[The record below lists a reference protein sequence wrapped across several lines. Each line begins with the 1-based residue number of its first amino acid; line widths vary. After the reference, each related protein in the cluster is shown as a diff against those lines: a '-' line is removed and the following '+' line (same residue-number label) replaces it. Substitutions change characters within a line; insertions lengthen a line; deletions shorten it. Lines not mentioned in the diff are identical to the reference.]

1 MVTRLLKKWLIPA
14 HWDMMTY
21 HSTLSIFPRNSFA
34 IIEIDNPCLASRAS
48 HGVLMSI
55 STVVI
60 SNLTHVWYPYLLS
73 HLQCIITFNRVTSRV
88 GKKVLDVWPRASYSI
103 SCIARCRWIIIYF
116 ILLYRI
122 SNDLNYIIL
131 SVVERLPQKQLISV
145 SVQIWN
151 GIVLSFLSLVLLSY
165 LHWKLSVLFFQ
176 RCYYHQCQYYFSI
189 MNIIIIIKND
199 IIDYYYYYYHY

>member
-1 MVTRLLKKWLIPA
+1 MYLLIR
-14 HWDMMTY
+14 TY
-21 HSTLSIFPRNSFA
+21 DT
-34 IIEIDNPCLASRAS
+34 
-48 HGVLMSI
+48 
-55 STVVI
+55 

-73 HLQCIITFNRVTSRV
+73 HMQCIITLNRVISRV
-88 GKKVLDVWPRASYSI
+88 GKILLDVWPRASHLI
-103 SCIARCRWIIIYF
+103 LCIARCGWIIFYF

-165 LHWKLSVLFFQ
+165 FHWKLSVLFF
-176 RCYYHQCQYYFSI
+176 SVA
-189 MNIIIIIKND
+189 IITNVITIFCHE
-199 IIDYYYYYYHY
+199 YYYH

>member
-14 HWDMMTY
+14 HWDLMTY
-21 HSTLSIFPRNSFA
+21 HSTLSIFPRNSFV
-34 IIEIDNPCLASRAS
+34 IIEIDTRCLASRAG

-60 SNLTHVWYPYLLS
+60 SNLTHVWYPYLYV
-73 HLQCIITFNRVTSRV
+73 QCIITLNRVISRV
-88 GKKVLDVWPRASYSI
+88 GKILLDVWPPASHLI
-103 SCIARCRWIIIYF
+103 LCIARCRWIIFYF

-145 SVQIWN
+145 SVQISN

-165 LHWKLSVLFFQ
+165 FHWKLSLLFF
-176 RCYYHQCQYYFSI
+176 
-189 MNIIIIIKND
+189 
-199 IIDYYYYYYHY
+199 